1 MTRGAEGMETPPYR
15 QRIDL
20 PAAAA
25 GGYQALAR
33 LDSLIRRDGLVDDRL
48 RELVKLR
55 TSQMNGCA
63 LHLER
68 HSREARRL
76 GEPEQ
81 RLHQLAGWRE
91 SPLFTASQRAA
102 LALTEAVTRLGPD
115 GVPDDVYDDAERH
128 FGPQQLGN
136 LILTVAVTNALN
148 RIAVT
153 ARLQPPAPEPDAPP
167 RRPAR

>member
-1 MTRGAEGMETPPYR
+1 MYR

-48 RELVKLR
+48 RVLVKLR
-55 TSQMNGCA
+55 TSQLNGSA
-63 LHLER
+63 PHLAEY
-68 HSREARRL
+68 ARDAQRL
-76 GEPEQ
+76 GESPD
-81 RLHQLAGWRE
+81 RLHELAAWRE
-91 SPLFTASQRAA
+91 SSRFTASERAA
-102 LALTEAVTRLGPD
+102 LGLADAVTRLGPD
-115 GVPDDVYDDAERH
+115 GVPDAAYDAAESL

-136 LILTVAVTNALN
+136 LILTIAVTNALN

-153 ARLQPPAPEPDAPP
+153 ARLQRPD
-167 RRPAR
+167 

>member
-1 MTRGAEGMETPPYR
+1 MESFVYR

-20 PAAAA
+20 PAAAS

-33 LDSLIRRDGLVDDRL
+33 LDTLIRRDGLVDDRL

-55 TSQMNGCA
+55 TSQLNGCA

-68 HSREARRL
+68 HSREALRL
-76 GEPEQ
+76 GESPQ

-91 SPLFTASQRAA
+91 SSLFSASQRAA
-102 LALTEAVTRLGPD
+102 LALAEAVTRLGPE
-115 GVPDDVYDDAERH
+115 GVSDDVYAAAERH

-153 ARLQPPAPEPDAPP
+153 ARLQAPVPRAEEPPD
-167 RRPAR
+167 

>member
-1 MTRGAEGMETPPYR
+1 MYR

-20 PAAAA
+20 PAAAS

-63 LHLER
+63 LHLEW
-68 HSREARRL
+68 HSREALRL
-76 GEPEQ
+76 GETQQ
-81 RLHQLAGWRE
+81 RLHHLAGWRE
-91 SPLFTASQRAA
+91 SPLFSPSQRAA
-102 LALTEAVTRLGPD
+102 LALAEAVTHLGPE
-115 GVPDDVYDDAERH
+115 GVPDAVYADAERH

-153 ARLQPPAPEPDAPP
+153 ARLQPDAPP
-167 RRPAR
+167 SPPSPPSPRTTNREAP

>member
-1 MTRGAEGMETPPYR
+1 MYR

-20 PAAAA
+20 PAAAS

-63 LHLER
+63 LHLEH
-68 HSREARRL
+68 HSREALRL
-76 GEPEQ
+76 GETPQ

-91 SPLFTASQRAA
+91 SPLFSPSQRAGLA
-102 LALTEAVTRLGPD
+102 LAEAVTHLGPE
-115 GVPDDVYDDAERH
+115 GVPDDVYAEAERH

-153 ARLQPPAPEPDAPP
+153 ARLQPEAPGLAAPGATSAP
-167 RRPAR
+167 KPS